1 MRSCQGS
8 FQTTNPATKILNSL
22 AVFKETRASDCLISN
37 MLALLKKTSFQY
49 FLKSCLLN
57 VRIITKLFDG

>member
-37 MLALLKKTSFQY
+37 MLALLKKNPFNI
-49 FLKSCLLN
+49 FL
-57 VRIITKLFDG
+57 